1 MAVSLLKHPDYCNMD
16 LIIPSVLRMKQ
27 FWNIYFILIVSIKP
41 ILFISNEKSNFSYR
55 NLDYYIICM
64 INFTDYHNLDY
75 QSPTVSLITIAP
87 LNQLSASLGPEAAYV
102 LGSPVIGTFIKP
114 DCISEVYIM
123 HYQCLF
129 MSEVSNIELL
139 LLFPWISFCGF

>member
-1 MAVSLLKHPDYCNMD
+1 
-16 LIIPSVLRMKQ
+16 MKNQ
-27 FWNIYFILIVSIKP
+27 T
-41 ILFISNEKSNFSYR
+41 YR

-102 LGSPVIGTFIKP
+102 LGPPVIGTIIKP
-114 DCISEVYIM
+114 DCISEMYIM

-129 MSEVSNIELL
+129 MSEASK
-139 LLFPWISFCGF
+139 